1 MGKVVK
7 TIFGGKDSSAQK
19 GQAAANANATDFIK
33 TQGAQSR
40 SDLLSL
46 GLSADD
52 NRNAGYQAAL
62 DEFAQSVPQQ
72 IGAFTAGNTA
82 AQAAILG
89 GDPSIF
95 SVNPDM
101 SFSAQRVP
109 GYITIADALSGPD
122 FEQQKQIEG
131 IKTNADLLRAAA
143 NGSIP
148 GLNPADRQWFA
159 QLLQQTPAMNNSS
172 NYVTDPSGS
181 MATVTGANSGLTPAN
196 QIRMQNLLSGFGA
209 FKNG

>member
-1 MGKVVK
+1 MGLFK
-7 TIFGGKDSSAQK
+7 TIFGGKDNSAQK
-19 GQAAANANATDFIK
+19 GQAAANAAATDFIK
-33 TQGAQSR
+33 QQGAQSR

-62 DEFAQSVPQQ
+62 DEYAQSVPQQ
-72 IGAFTAGNTA
+72 IGAFTSGNAA

-95 SVNPDM
+95 QIDPNM

-143 NGSIP
+143 NGVIP
-148 GLNPADRQWFA
+148 GLSSADRQWFG
-159 QLLQQTPAMNNSS
+159 QLLQETPAMNNFSY
-172 NYVTDPSGS
+172 YVTDPSGS
-181 MATVTGANSGLTPAN
+181 MATVTGANSGLTQAN